1 MAFQV
6 SSGSRGATFEV
17 KVQPGA
23 GSTAIIG
30 TWEKALKM
38 KLAKKPE
45 NGAANRECLEYLAH
59 RLGISRRN
67 LKIIKGEFSQ
77 RKVIRVDNL
86 TAEEVQ
92 ERLWNAFS

>member
-1 MAFQV
+1 MTFHV
-6 SSGSRGATFEV
+6 FTGSRGVTFEV

-30 TWEKALKM
+30 TWERALKV

-45 NGAANRECLEYLAH
+45 NGVANRECLKYLASW
-59 RLGISRRN
+59 LGISRRN
-67 LKIIKGEFSQ
+67 LEIIKGEFSQ

-86 TAEEVQ
+86 TAEQVQ
-92 ERLWNAFS
+92 ERLEEAF